1 MEELIEYG
9 DVDIQWGNHDIS
21 WMGAACGNR
30 VLIANVVRMGI
41 SYNNFDCLED
51 GYGINLRP
59 LSDFASEVYRDDL
72 CERFL
77 PKVLDENVYDK
88 VAKSLSAKMH
98 KADGYYPAKTY
109 WPDGAP
115 SSRISY
121 GR

>member
-51 GYGINLRP
+51 GYGINL
-59 LSDFASEVYRDDL
+59 LSFI
-72 CERFL
+72 RFCIRGL
-77 PKVLDENVYDK
+77 P
-88 VAKSLSAKMH
+88 
-98 KADGYYPAKTY
+98 
-109 WPDGAP
+109 
-115 SSRISY
+115 R
-121 GR
+121 